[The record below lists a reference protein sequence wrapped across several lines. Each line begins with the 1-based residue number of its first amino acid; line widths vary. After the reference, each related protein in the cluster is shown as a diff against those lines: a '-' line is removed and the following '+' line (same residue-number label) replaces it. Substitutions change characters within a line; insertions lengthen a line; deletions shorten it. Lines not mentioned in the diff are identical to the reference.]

1 MQRFKQHINEN
12 RGLRYMYEKMEI
24 CSAAGRKRL
33 LSQHFITRD
42 FELRM
47 ELDILEFFVNF
58 VTNRENAKNIVTM
71 QHRLYCLND
80 IHQTIHNLRSA
91 QTLDDIELYEVKNF
105 CMTSQSICKTLNSC
119 NIDILPFHDLGN
131 IVEILDPEHNGI
143 QSFYIYSAYDEK
155 LAALRKDY
163 DIAKK
168 DNQNEK
174 AERIRLECIEIED
187 RIREHLSEKL
197 RKYCD
202 DIQANYD
209 QLAYLDVLLAKA
221 LLARDFNLCKPS
233 VSQADINIKGAFNPV
248 VAESLREKGSS
259 FQPVDLH
266 FDDTPNLITGA
277 NMSGKTV
284 VLKTMSL
291 IQFMFQFGFFVP
303 AEKAEIAMVEE
314 IMTSIGDAQSEVNGL
329 SSFAIEMLNID
340 KILKAVKSGKKI
352 LALVDELART
362 TNPSEGRA
370 LVNAFIKI
378 LSQHSTRSLIT
389 THYNGIIAKCNR
401 LRVSGLHVPEG
412 TRVTP
417 ENINSYMDYSL
428 VQTTEE
434 EVPTEGL
441 TIAEIF
447 GIDEEY
453 VSEARQMIKASA
465 HAN

>member
-1 MQRFKQHINEN
+1 MQTLKQHINEN
-12 RGLRYMYEKMEI
+12 RGLRFIYEKLEI

-33 LSQHFITRD
+33 LAQQFITRD
-42 FELRM
+42 FDLQM
-47 ELDILEFFVNF
+47 ELDTLEFFTKF
-58 VTNRENAKNIVTM
+58 VSNRENAKCIGTI

-91 QTLDDIELYEVKNF
+91 QVLDDIELYEIKNF
-105 CMTSQSICKTLNSC
+105 CMVSRDICKTLETSGV
-119 NIDILPFHDLGN
+119 DTLPFHDLSN
-131 IVEILDPEHNGI
+131 VVEILDPEHNGI

-155 LAALRKDY
+155 LAALRKEY
-163 DIAKK
+163 DIAKNA
-168 DNQNEK
+168 NQNEK

-197 RKYCD
+197 RNYSD

-209 QLAYLDVLLAKA
+209 QLAYLDLLVAKA
-221 LLARDFNLCKPS
+221 LLARDFKLCKPAI
-233 VSQADINIKGAFNPV
+233 SQDETIIKGAFNPI
-248 VAESLREKGSS
+248 VAESLKERGGE
-259 FQPVDLH
+259 FQPIDIH
-266 FDDTPNLITGA
+266 FGDTPNLITGA

-291 IQFMFQFGFFVP
+291 IQLMFQFGFFVP
-303 AEKAEIAMVEE
+303 AESAEIAPVEE

-340 KILKAVKSGKKI
+340 KILKAVKSGQKI

-378 LSQHSTRSLIT
+378 LSRHSTRSLIT
-389 THYNGIIAKCNR
+389 THYNGITAQCNR
-401 LRVSGLHVPEG
+401 LRVKGLQVPEG
-412 TRVTP
+412 TKVTP
-417 ENINSYMDYSL
+417 ENINRYMDYSL
-428 VQTTEE
+428 VSTTEE

-447 GIDEEY
+447 NIDEEFIT
-453 VSEARQMIKASA
+453 EARKMIL
-465 HAN
+465 

>member
-1 MQRFKQHINEN
+1 MQTLKQHINEN
-12 RGLRYMYEKMEI
+12 RGLRFIYEKLDI

-33 LSQHFITRD
+33 LAQQFITRD
-42 FELRM
+42 FDLQM
-47 ELDILEFFVNF
+47 ELDTLEFFTNF
-58 VTNRENAKNIVTM
+58 VSNRENAKCIVTI

-91 QTLDDIELYEVKNF
+91 QVLDDIELYEIKNF
-105 CMTSQSICKTLNSC
+105 CMISQDICKTLEASGV
-119 NIDILPFHDLGN
+119 DILPFHDLGD
-131 IVEILDPEHNGI
+131 IVEILDPEHNKI
-143 QSFYIYSAYDEK
+143 QSFYIYSVYDEK
-155 LAALRKDY
+155 LAALRKEY
-163 DIAKK
+163 DIAKN

-197 RKYCD
+197 RNYSEA
-202 DIQANYD
+202 IQANYD
-209 QLAYLDVLLAKA
+209 QLAYLDLLLAKA
-221 LLARDFNLCKPS
+221 LLARDFKLCKPAI
-233 VSQADINIKGAFNPV
+233 SQGETNIKGAFNPI
-248 VAESLREKGSS
+248 VAESLKERGGE
-259 FQPVDLH
+259 FQPIDIH
-266 FDDTPNLITGA
+266 FGDTPNLITGA

-291 IQFMFQFGFFVP
+291 IQLMFQFGFFVP
-303 AEKAEIAMVEE
+303 AESAEIAPVEE

-340 KILKAVKSGKKI
+340 KILKAVKSGQKI

-378 LSQHSTRSLIT
+378 LSRHSTRSLIT
-389 THYNGIIAKCNR
+389 THYNGITAQCNR
-401 LRVSGLHVPEG
+401 LRVKGLQVPEG
-412 TRVTP
+412 TKVTP
-417 ENINSYMDYSL
+417 ENINRYMDYSL
-428 VQTTEE
+428 VSTTEE

-447 GIDEEY
+447 NIDEEFLN
-453 VSEARQMIKASA
+453 EARKMIL
-465 HAN
+465 

>member
-1 MQRFKQHINEN
+1 MQTFKYHINEN
-12 RGLRYMYEKMEI
+12 RGLRFIYEKMDI

-33 LSQHFITRD
+33 LAQQFITRD
-42 FELRM
+42 FDLQM
-47 ELDILEFFVNF
+47 ELDTLEFFTNF
-58 VTNRENAKNIVTM
+58 VSNRENAKCIVTI

-91 QTLDDIELYEVKNF
+91 QVLDDIELYEIKNF
-105 CMTSQSICKTLNSC
+105 SMTSQDICKTLEASGV
-119 NIDILPFHDLGN
+119 DILPFHDLSKV
-131 IVEILDPEHNGI
+131 VEILDPEHNGI

-155 LAALRKDY
+155 LAVLRKEY
-163 DIAKK
+163 DIAK
-168 DNQNEK
+168 NANLNEK

-197 RKYCD
+197 RNFSD
-202 DIQANYD
+202 AIQANYD
-209 QLAYLDVLLAKA
+209 QLAYLDLLVAKA
-221 LLARDFNLCKPS
+221 QLARDFKLCKPS
-233 VSQADINIKGAFNPV
+233 ISQTDTTIKGAFNPV
-248 VAESLREKGSS
+248 VAESLKERGCE
-259 FQPVDLH
+259 FQPIDLH

-291 IQFMFQFGFFVP
+291 IQMMFQFGFFVP
-303 AEKAEIAMVEE
+303 AISAEIAPVEE

-340 KILKAVKSGKKI
+340 KILKAVKSGQKI

-378 LSQHSTRSLIT
+378 LSRHSTRSLIT
-389 THYNGIIAKCNR
+389 THYNGITAECNR
-401 LRVSGLHVPEG
+401 LRVKGLKVPNG
-412 TRVTP
+412 TKVTP
-417 ENINSYMDYSL
+417 ENINRYMDYSL
-428 VQTTEE
+428 VSTTEE

-447 GIDEEY
+447 GIDEEFLN
-453 VSEARQMIKASA
+453 EAKNMIL
-465 HAN
+465 

>member
-1 MQRFKQHINEN
+1 
-12 RGLRYMYEKMEI
+12 
-24 CSAAGRKRL
+24 
-33 LSQHFITRD
+33 
-42 FELRM
+42 M
-47 ELDILEFFVNF
+47 ELDTLEFFTKF
-58 VTNRENAKNIVTM
+58 VSNRENAKCIVTI

-91 QTLDDIELYEVKNF
+91 QVLDDIELYEIKNF
-105 CMTSQSICKTLNSC
+105 CMISQDICKTLETSGV
-119 NIDILPFHDLGN
+119 DILPFHELGDV
-131 IVEILDPEHNGI
+131 VEILDPEHNKI

-155 LAALRKDY
+155 LAALRKEY
-163 DIAKK
+163 DIAKN

-197 RKYCD
+197 RNYSEA
-202 DIQANYD
+202 IQANYD
-209 QLAYLDVLLAKA
+209 QLAYLDLLVAKA
-221 LLARDFNLCKPS
+221 LLARDFKLCKPS
-233 VSQADINIKGAFNPV
+233 ISQGETSIKGAFNPI
-248 VAESLREKGSS
+248 VADSLKERGNE
-259 FQPVDLH
+259 FQPIDIH
-266 FDDTPNLITGA
+266 FGDTPNLITGA

-291 IQFMFQFGFFVP
+291 IQLMFQFGFFVP
-303 AEKAEIAMVEE
+303 AESAEIAPVEE

-340 KILKAVKSGKKI
+340 KILKAVKSGQKI

-378 LSQHSTRSLIT
+378 LSRHSTRSLIT
-389 THYNGIIAKCNR
+389 THYNGITAQCNR
-401 LRVSGLHVPEG
+401 LRVKGLQVPEG
-412 TRVTP
+412 TKVTP
-417 ENINSYMDYSL
+417 ENINRYMDYSL
-428 VQTTEE
+428 VSTTEE

-447 GIDEEY
+447 NIDEEFLT
-453 VSEARQMIKASA
+453 EARKMIS
-465 HAN
+465 

>member
-1 MQRFKQHINEN
+1 MQTLKQHINEN
-12 RGLRYMYEKMEI
+12 RGLRFIYEKLEI

-33 LSQHFITRD
+33 LAQKFITRD
-42 FELRM
+42 FDLQM
-47 ELDILEFFVNF
+47 ELDTLEFFTKF
-58 VTNRENAKNIVTM
+58 VSNRENAKCIVTI

-91 QTLDDIELYEVKNF
+91 QVLDDIELYEIKNF
-105 CMTSQSICKTLNSC
+105 CMVSQDICKTLEASGV
-119 NIDILPFHDLGN
+119 DILPFHDLSN
-131 IVEILDPEHNGI
+131 VVEILDPEHNGI

-155 LAALRKDY
+155 LAALRKEY
-163 DIAKK
+163 DIAKNA
-168 DNQNEK
+168 NQNEK

-197 RKYCD
+197 RNYSD

-209 QLAYLDVLLAKA
+209 QLAYLDLLLAKA
-221 LLARDFNLCKPS
+221 LLARDFKLCKPAI
-233 VSQADINIKGAFNPV
+233 SQDETTIKGAFNPI
-248 VAESLREKGSS
+248 VAESLKERGGE
-259 FQPVDLH
+259 FQPIDIH
-266 FDDTPNLITGA
+266 FGDTPNLITGA

-291 IQFMFQFGFFVP
+291 IQLMFQFGFFVP
-303 AEKAEIAMVEE
+303 AESAEIAPVEE

-340 KILKAVKSGKKI
+340 KILKTVKSGQKI

-378 LSQHSTRSLIT
+378 LSRHSTRSLIT
-389 THYNGIIAKCNR
+389 THYNGITAQCNR
-401 LRVSGLHVPEG
+401 LRVKGLRVPEG
-412 TRVTP
+412 TKVTP
-417 ENINSYMDYSL
+417 ENINRYMDYSL
-428 VQTTEE
+428 VSTTEE

-447 GIDEEY
+447 GIDEEFIT
-453 VSEARQMIKASA
+453 EARKMIS
-465 HAN
+465 